1 MEIVELLKKLEEEEE
16 YALTEKKSSRYPS
29 GRGGYNTKGKTG
41 DLAIK
46 SRVKVY
52 STIKAALKSHGPGHI
67 FSTKGSRRLY
77 VISKRTHGGTDS
89 KSAVSGRIAKGFTP
103 GSATPSADWGSVKDH
118 AARVSHKYGGKKAKK
133 LSAKSRR
140 EARKGKK
147 YKRKT
152 HKARGQK

>member
-1 MEIVELLKKLEEEEE
+1 MEITEILEKLEEEN
-16 YALTEKKSSRYPS
+16 ALTEKKSSRYPS
-29 GRGGYNTKGKTG
+29 GRGKYKTKGKSG
-41 DLAIK
+41 NLAIK

-52 STIKAALKSHGPGHI
+52 STIKKALSSHGPGHI

-89 KSAVSGRIAKGFTP
+89 ESVVNGRIAKGFTP
-103 GSATPSADWGSVKDH
+103 GSATPSAEWGSVKDH
-118 AARVSHKYGGKKAKK
+118 ASRVGHKYRGKDAKK
-133 LSAKSRR
+133 LSAEGRR
-140 EARKGKK
+140 KARKGKK

>member
-1 MEIVELLKKLEEEEE
+1 MDVINTLELLNAKLH
-16 YALTEKKSSRYPS
+16 EKKSGRYPS
-29 GRGGYNTKGKTG
+29 GRGGYSTKKKSRA
-41 DLAIK
+41 LAIK

-52 STIKAALKSHGPGHI
+52 PTIKVALQRKGPGHI

-89 KSAVSGRIAKGFTP
+89 ESVVSGKIAKGFTP
-103 GSATPSADWGSVKDH
+103 GSATPSAEWGSVKDH
-118 AARVSHKYGGKKAKK
+118 AARVGHKYTGKKAKK
-133 LSAKSRR
+133 LSAKARR

-152 HKARGQK
+152 KG

>member
-1 MEIVELLKKLEEEEE
+1 VDILD
-16 YALTEKKSSRYPS
+16 ALNILNEKKSSRYPS
-29 GRGGYNTKGKTG
+29 GRGKYQTKGKSG
-41 DLAIK
+41 NLAIK

-77 VISKRTHGGTDS
+77 VVSKRTHGGKDS
-89 KSAVSGRIAKGFTP
+89 ESVVSGRIAKGFTP

-118 AARVSHKYGGKKAKK
+118 AARVGHKYGGKKAKK

-152 HKARGQK
+152 RKARGQK

>member
-1 MEIVELLKKLEEEEE
+1 MDVIKAIEILEGR
-16 YALTEKKSSRYPS
+16 LDEKKSSRYPS
-29 GRGGYNTKGKTG
+29 GRGKYKTKGKSG
-41 DLAIK
+41 NLAIK

-52 STIKAALKSHGPGHI
+52 STIKKALSGHGPGHI

-89 KSAVSGRIAKGFTP
+89 ASVVNGKIAKGFTP
-103 GSATPSADWGSVKDH
+103 GSATPSAEWGSVKDH
-118 AARVSHKYGGKKAKK
+118 AARTSKKHGGKDAKK
-133 LSAKSRR
+133 LSASARR
-140 EARKGKK
+140 KARKGKK

>member
-1 MEIVELLKKLEEEEE
+1 MDAINALKLLNAPLN
-16 YALTEKKSSRYPS
+16 EKKSSRYPS
-29 GRGGYNTKGKTG
+29 GRGSYKTKGTSG

-52 STIKAALKSHGPGHI
+52 GTIKKALKAHGPGHI
-67 FSTKGSRRLY
+67 FSTQGSRRLY

-89 KSAVSGRIAKGFTP
+89 KSQVSGRIAKGFTP

-118 AARVSHKYGGKKAKK
+118 ASRVGYKYTGKKAKK
-133 LSAKSRR
+133 LSPKARR

-147 YKRKT
+147 YQKKT
-152 HKARGQK
+152 HTGRGQK